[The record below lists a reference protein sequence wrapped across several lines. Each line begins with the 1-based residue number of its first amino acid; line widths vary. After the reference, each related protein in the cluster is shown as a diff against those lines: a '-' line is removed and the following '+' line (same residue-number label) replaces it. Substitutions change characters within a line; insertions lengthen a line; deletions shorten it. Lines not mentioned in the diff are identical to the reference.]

1 MSKKELTWKQVKL
14 SNVILSYPALF
25 TPDEF
30 GGQKNYKTDC
40 LISKKDPQ
48 FKELMADIILILEE
62 DLGLKWDDLKH
73 KPIKDFDWEGADRE
87 DLKGYASIR
96 TKSKADKKRPPVV
109 DTQLL
114 PIGDESEIY
123 GGCVANV
130 NVSVG
135 CYDNK
140 FGKGVTIILNAVQK
154 VKDGEPMAGGGGS
167 VENMFEVLEDNNEG
181 GGESVEEEFQL

>member
-1 MSKKELTWKQVKL
+1 MSKKEFTWKQVKL
-14 SNVILSYPALF
+14 NNVILSYPALF

-40 LISKKDPQ
+40 LISKTNPQ
-48 FKELMADIILILEE
+48 FKELMADIMLILDN

-73 KPIKDFDWEGADRE
+73 KPVKEFDWERVERE

-96 TKSKADKKRPPVV
+96 TKSSASRQRPRVV

-114 PIGDESEIY
+114 PITDESEIY

-135 CYDNK
+135 CYENQ

-154 VKDGEPMAGGGGS
+154 VKDGTPMGGGAGNVDS
-167 VENMFEVLEDNNEG
+167 MFEVLDENKEHGSN
-181 GGESVEEEFQL
+181 VEEEFKL